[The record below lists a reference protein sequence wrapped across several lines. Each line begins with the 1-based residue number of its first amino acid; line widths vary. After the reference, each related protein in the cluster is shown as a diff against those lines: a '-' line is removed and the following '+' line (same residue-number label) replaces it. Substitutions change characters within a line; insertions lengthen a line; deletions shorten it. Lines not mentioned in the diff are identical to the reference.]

1 MMKGRP
7 ALVAGRGNR
16 LTGARVGGLRPV
28 NVNQDA
34 RRSAGSAA
42 FVAVRRLLRWATAS
56 TQTHRSEHWLA
67 RQSHQPYS
75 CTDFLHQLARTW
87 SQSLKSPT
95 PFKLLARKSL
105 CASISRGSYLLAT
118 VDGQPAGCVTLKPV
132 DQNRC
137 ELKRLYVR
145 PTFRGHNL
153 GKQLVDAFTQ
163 TARTLG
169 FQYAVL
175 DSHKSMTAAH
185 DIYKNSGFKVVKS
198 PPDFPEALKQSVIF
212 MRCVL

>member
-1 MMKGRP
+1 
-7 ALVAGRGNR
+7 VAIPGDC
-16 LTGARVGGLRPV
+16 VP
-28 NVNQDA
+28 
-34 RRSAGSAA
+34 
-42 FVAVRRLLRWATAS
+42 
-56 TQTHRSEHWLA
+56 
-67 RQSHQPYS
+67 P
-75 CTDFLHQLARTW
+75 
-87 SQSLKSPT
+87 
-95 PFKLLARKSL
+95 
-105 CASISRGSYLLAT
+105 RGSYLLAT

>member
-1 MMKGRP
+1 MLGVVL
-7 ALVAGRGNR
+7 ALQR
-16 LTGARVGGLRPV
+16 LWPF
-28 NVNQDA
+28 
-34 RRSAGSAA
+34 AGS
-42 FVAVRRLLRWATAS
+42 FVGRQRQRRPTG
-56 TQTHRSEHWLA
+56 
-67 RQSHQPYS
+67 QSIG
-75 CTDFLHQLARTW
+75 
-87 SQSLKSPT
+87 
-95 PFKLLARKSL
+95 LLARVTSHTVARTSSINSQEHGL
-105 CASISRGSYLLAT
+105 NHSSRRPRSNCWRARACARVFL
-118 VDGQPAGCVTLKPV
+118 GQPAGCVTLKPV